1 MYPQLPPESNDV
13 IFCYRASCIAGSVG
27 LKFTHCVVLGHL
39 THNSA
44 LSAKL
49 TPIPP
54 ANIDALMR
62 QCIHYYIAWSPF
74 FTRNLAITST
84 SQTRLPHSRA
94 LNESPVVLASRYM
107 TLGMISTYG
116 LFDIRSPVTHG

>member
-62 QCIHYYIAWSPF
+62 QCIHYYIASDRAIVPF
-74 FTRNLAITST
+74 VSSLSVIY
-84 SQTRLPHSRA
+84 LPHSRA